1 MTGNDNIFD
10 MEAALVA
17 ATDFGLAL
25 VDKYRDQLRGLAD
38 TGEPLDLPDYLE
50 RFGASCEIFIR
61 HVLEDAVRR
70 GASPDEAVIV
80 GYAFTDACH
89 QRLAV
94 MAEGVRR

>member
-1 MTGNDNIFD
+1 MSGHDSTFD
-10 MEAALVA
+10 MDAALVA

-38 TGEPLDLPDYLE
+38 TGAPLDLPDYLE

-61 HVLEDAVRR
+61 HVLEDAMQR
-70 GASPDEAVIV
+70 GASADEAALV
-80 GYAFTDACH
+80 GYAFTDACR

-94 MAEGVRR
+94 MAEGVRL